1 MNQKEQIDYLIKQ
14 NNGVIST
21 SQITDVGI
29 EKRILYQYI
38 KENNMEKISHGVYAN
53 SDAWLDGMYVIYL
66 QYKQAVFSHET
77 ALYYH
82 DLTDR
87 EPIKYE
93 ITLKTGYNP
102 SNLTSS
108 GIKVY
113 TVKIDFQKEG
123 VIMMDTSYGNKVP
136 VYNLERTICDIIR
149 NRNNMDAYV
158 YQTALRQYVKRK
170 DKDLRLLMK
179 YAKGFH
185 IDKVLKQYLEVLL

>member
-1 MNQKEQIDYLIKQ
+1 MNQKEKIKQLIKQ
-14 NNGVIST
+14 NDGIIST
-21 SQITDVGI
+21 AQITDVGI

-38 KENNMEKISHGVYAN
+38 KENNMEKISHGVYAD
-53 SDAWLDGMYVIYL
+53 SDAWIDGMYLIHL

-77 ALYYH
+77 ALYFH